1 MVETPSRDFPRPTTH
16 EAVTSTTLPKA
27 GDIIAGR
34 YRIDEQ
40 LGRGGMGAVYRA
52 TQLGLLRA
60 VAVKVLLPERNG
72 ARVRERFEREA
83 RVAAAMRH
91 DGVVDVYDFG
101 VDDDDRLFLVM
112 ELLIGE
118 SLGDRLERERIL
130 PEAAAVDVTAQVAAA
145 MVSAHDVGLVHRDI
159 KPDNI
164 FCVDGDADQLPR
176 CKVVDFGLAFIK
188 DGGDLGRLTSDTIIS
203 GTPDYMAPEQ
213 CRGGVEV
220 GPPADIYALGSVL
233 LEMLTGRPPFAGEQG
248 EILAQQLHVPPPKL
262 TTRRPDASPALS
274 ALIDRMLDKRPAS
287 RPDARGVIAALGATA
302 QAVVEAEH
310 KARDR
315 SARVL
320 APHVGV
326 PSANAPTAEL
336 NSSDIVVERPVVV
349 VRGGA
354 QAGVAI
360 ALAVNGFDVVER
372 AELVSDERGVGVEV
386 MLLASPAE
394 VARRVAAGATV
405 IVGAD
410 PEDLD
415 RVAALVHAGAAE
427 VVGTPVALEDLA
439 SRVVRA
445 QRRAHRQ
452 SQREKNK
459 P

>member
-1 MVETPSRDFPRPTTH
+1 M
-16 EAVTSTTLPKA
+16 TSTTLPRA
-27 GDIIAGR
+27 GDIVAGR

-72 ARVRERFEREA
+72 TLVRERFEREA

-101 VDDDDRLFLVM
+101 VDENNRLYLVM

-118 SLGDRLERERIL
+118 SLGDRLERERVL
-130 PEAAAVDVTAQVAAA
+130 PAEAASDVVRQVAEA
-145 MVSAHDVGLVHRDI
+145 MASAHDVGLVHRDI

-164 FCVDGDADQLPR
+164 FCVEGDVDTLPR

-213 CRGGVEV
+213 CRGGAEV
-220 GPPADIYALGSVL
+220 GPPADIYALGSVFM
-233 LEMLTGRPPFAGEQG
+233 EMLTGRPPFAGEQG
-248 EILAQQLHVPPPKL
+248 EILAQQLHVPPPRL
-262 TTRRPDASPALS
+262 VTRRPDASPTLS
-274 ALIDRMLDKRPAS
+274 LLIEQMLDKRPAA
-287 RPDARGVIAALGATA
+287 RPTARAVVSALSAA
-302 QAVVEAEH
+302 AVTLVEAEH
-310 KARDR
+310 KAKDR

-326 PSANAPTAEL
+326 PSPQAPTAEL
-336 NSSDIVVERPVVV
+336 HSGDIIVDRPVVV
-349 VRGGA
+349 VRGIA
-354 QAGVAI
+354 QASIRI
-360 ALAVNGFDVVER
+360 ALSVNGFDVVEH
-372 AELVSDERGVGVEV
+372 EGFDSDDVGRGVEV
-386 MLLASPAE
+386 MVFASPAQ

-405 IVGAD
+405 IAGAD
-410 PEDLD
+410 PDDLE

-427 VVGTPVALEDLA
+427 VVGTPVAVDEL
-439 SRVVRA
+439 SPRVVRA
-445 QRRAHRQ
+445 QRRAFRQ
-452 SQREKNK
+452 SQREKSK
-459 P
+459 S